1 MIRQAETDPEAAAV
15 LAKMRADQCA
25 AVTKSRQKM
34 CEEAANGNPEAILR
48 YEKHLA
54 MRRENYRNRK
64 NNKEVPA

>member
-1 MIRQAETDPEAAAV
+1 
-15 LAKMRADQCA
+15 
-25 AVTKSRQKM
+25 M